1 MAKTSINYD
10 KLITAKKNLKLI
22 RKSIKQNDFF
32 AKNFKNK
39 RTKVKENL
47 SNYDFI
53 NVLRKKCV
61 YRISPDIV
69 WSPTLGAFDDHTLLD
84 IEGSSNNSLDFE
96 NETESRRKS
105 RKDEHE
111 FLIVYHNAP
120 VKVYWSKII
129 EECGSSQSD
138 FNLAPLIDAEPYNK
152 LNAYL
157 KIYTENINNL
167 YSSYA
172 NIQSALNVV
181 CDDIDKAIRK
191 INKMINAYK
200 GLEKQNNKK
209 FGDRSATKVQKQLT
223 TLLKYGVSAKEIK
236 IIAKELGYKVKISHK
251 VVSIIKINK
260 GKNPKSS
267 NGSSASK
274 TGAKVLHGDV
284 VDANLSAIAKLKQRL
299 KKALKNGKKKNAYS
313 IYKSLV
319 GLVGV
324 NQAKKYLS
332 NLGYKVG
339 KNSNGEK
346 IIKQIKD
353 EKVNDKSSNNNGD
366 KKKEIPEDP
375 QKIGNDDDKK
385 DDKPESPDD
394 KNNDKPEN
402 PDDSG
407 NDNPGDSGNEEPT
420 TPEENPSNNDNS
432 GGESNPSS
440 ESVATSSEDNNSNN
454 SNNYSSGGNDN
465 VSNVSTNN
473 DNYSDSGSSSNDSS
487 GDGLVFDDASSDNS
501 DSSVD
506 ASTLV
511 PSDDSVDNSSIDD
524 VVSTPTKKVKTLE
537 DDTTTST
544 SSSKS
549 GLGVA
554 VPLGLGVIATGAA
567 AVAGARYI
575 KNKKESTYDDNY
587 DDENND
593 LGDDNSDYSYSDT
606 SSNYDSDSYMSDDY
620 LGPAGSSYTD
630 TNLDENSN
638 NSDSVSDS
646 YIDSEEYEDDSND
659 DDLVLRDLN

>member
-1 MAKTSINYD
+1 MARNVIKITSGGKKLEKSANLIEDAKSEVSVARD
-10 KLITAKKNLKLI
+10 KLNGCKGASSTMGGILATAYINAGVNVLLKTIQKEMDLLDDTRSVILDDKKALVSVDKIKNKVKADLNNRDLKSLKKSYSSLVGAIGVKKAKNLISKLKLGDKVVFSKNAKSILRLKKNKNS
-22 RKSIKQNDFF
+22 KS
-32 AKNFKNK
+32 
-39 RTKVKENL
+39 
-47 SNYDFI
+47 
-53 NVLRKKCV
+53 
-61 YRISPDIV
+61 
-69 WSPTLGAFDDHTLLD
+69 G
-84 IEGSSNNSLDFE
+84 
-96 NETESRRKS
+96 
-105 RKDEHE
+105 
-111 FLIVYHNAP
+111 
-120 VKVYWSKII
+120 
-129 EECGSSQSD
+129 
-138 FNLAPLIDAEPYNK
+138 
-152 LNAYL
+152 
-157 KIYTENINNL
+157 
-167 YSSYA
+167 
-172 NIQSALNVV
+172 
-181 CDDIDKAIRK
+181 
-191 INKMINAYK
+191 
-200 GLEKQNNKK
+200 
-209 FGDRSATKVQKQLT
+209 
-223 TLLKYGVSAKEIK
+223 
-236 IIAKELGYKVKISHK
+236 
-251 VVSIIKINK
+251 
-260 GKNPKSS
+260 
-267 NGSSASK
+267 NGSGSNTTSNTTSTSK
-274 TGAKVLHGDV
+274 TGTKVLHGDV
-284 VDANLSAIAKLKQRL
+284 VDANLAAIANLKQRL
-299 KKALKNGKKKNAYS
+299 KKALKNGNKKKAYN

-353 EKVNDKSSNNNGD
+353 EKMNDKSSNNNGD

-385 DDKPESPDD
+385 DDKPE
-394 KNNDKPEN
+394 N

-407 NDNPGDSGNEEPT
+407 NDDPGDSGTGDDGNEEPT

-440 ESVATSSEDNNSNN
+440 ESVATPSEDNNSNN

-473 DNYSDSGSSSNDSS
+473 DNYSDSGSSSDDSS
-487 GDGLVFDDASSDNS
+487 GDGLVFDDASSD
-501 DSSVD
+501 DSGSNVD
-506 ASTLV
+506 ESTLV
-511 PSDDSVDNSSIDD
+511 PSDDSSIDD

-554 VPLGLGVIATGAA
+554 VPLGLGVVATGAA